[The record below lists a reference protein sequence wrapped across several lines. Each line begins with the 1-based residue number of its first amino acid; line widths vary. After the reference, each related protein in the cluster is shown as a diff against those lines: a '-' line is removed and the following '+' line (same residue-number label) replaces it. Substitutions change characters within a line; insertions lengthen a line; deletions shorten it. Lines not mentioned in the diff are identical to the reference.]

1 LKIQIERIEFLKRL
15 KVVEKTITE
24 NKIKPIIS
32 CAYIE
37 TRGDNLFF
45 CGTNLET
52 TITTEMKCKE
62 VIESGKIVFQHQ
74 LVEEYLKELKDEFVV
89 FSEIDGNLVIESSD
103 SSSEFSL
110 MNVEDFPKILVDEDF
125 SQKEEIFKINS
136 IELAEILEKVKYAAS
151 SSSDN
156 LSINCVRMENENK
169 KLKFI
174 TTDTYRLVYLEKE
187 IEKINENIDVSI
199 PLNTV
204 EALTKLLR
212 SIESTDISFYF
223 INRQIFFKMKEVLVI
238 SRIIDMSFPNYKGIL
253 GNNSYNKKLTINAE
267 VFLKMLKRITIFVRN
282 NNETKSFFQINL
294 PQTKKLY
301 STAINYFPNIENKY
315 IVDAYSGTGT
325 IAMMLSKKAE
335 KVYAIELVESATLDG
350 MKTAR
355 ENGIENIEFINGAVE
370 DKMLELINAGKRVDA
385 IIFDPPR
392 KGIEEK
398 SLIKTAE
405 SGIKEIVYISCNPS
419 TFARDAE
426 ILSRLG
432 YKIDEVQPV
441 DMFPGTSHT
450 EVVGRFYK

>member
-1 LKIQIERIEFLKRL
+1 MKIQIERIEFLKRL

-223 INRQIFFKMKEVLVI
+223 INRQIFFKMEEVLVI

-282 NNETKSFFQINL
+282 NNETKYGATFYLEKKEMQVHGVNEVAKINEVL
-294 PQTKKLY
+294 EVNYEGENTKIALNTKFLSDFVQTL
-301 STAINYFPNIENKY
+301 NKNKD
-315 IVDAYSGTGT
+315 I
-325 IAMMLSKKAE
+325 
-335 KVYAIELVESATLDG
+335 TL
-350 MKTAR
+350 
-355 ENGIENIEFINGAVE
+355 EFIASNSSV
-370 DKMLELINAGKRVDA
+370 K
-385 IIFDPPR
+385 
-392 KGIEEK
+392 
-398 SLIKTAE
+398 
-405 SGIKEIVYISCNPS
+405 IKEEEANDYLYVLMPL
-419 TFARDAE
+419 ALKD
-426 ILSRLG
+426 
-432 YKIDEVQPV
+432 
-441 DMFPGTSHT
+441 
-450 EVVGRFYK
+450 

>member
-1 LKIQIERIEFLKRL
+1 MKIQIERIEFLKRL

-223 INRQIFFKMKEVLVI
+223 INRQIFFKMEEVLVI

-282 NNETKSFFQINL
+282 NNETKYGATFYLEKKEMQVHGMNEVAKINEVL
-294 PQTKKLY
+294 EV
-301 STAINYFPNIENKY
+301 NYE
-315 IVDAYSGTGT
+315 G
-325 IAMMLSKKAE
+325 
-335 KVYAIELVESATLDG
+335 
-350 MKTAR
+350 
-355 ENGIENIEFINGAVE
+355 ENIKIALNTKFLSDFVQTLNKNKDITLEFIASNSSV
-370 DKMLELINAGKRVDA
+370 K
-385 IIFDPPR
+385 
-392 KGIEEK
+392 
-398 SLIKTAE
+398 
-405 SGIKEIVYISCNPS
+405 IKEEEANDYLYVLMPL
-419 TFARDAE
+419 ALKD
-426 ILSRLG
+426 
-432 YKIDEVQPV
+432 
-441 DMFPGTSHT
+441 
-450 EVVGRFYK
+450 

>member
-1 LKIQIERIEFLKRL
+1 MKIQIERIEFLKRL

-110 MNVEDFPKILVDEDF
+110 MNVEDFPKILVDENF

-223 INRQIFFKMKEVLVI
+223 INRQIFFKMEEVLVI

-282 NNETKSFFQINL
+282 NNETKYGATFYLEKKEMQVHGVNEVAKINEVL
-294 PQTKKLY
+294 EV
-301 STAINYFPNIENKY
+301 NYE
-315 IVDAYSGTGT
+315 G
-325 IAMMLSKKAE
+325 
-335 KVYAIELVESATLDG
+335 
-350 MKTAR
+350 
-355 ENGIENIEFINGAVE
+355 ENIKIALNTKFLSDFVQTLNKNKDITLEFIASNSSV
-370 DKMLELINAGKRVDA
+370 K
-385 IIFDPPR
+385 
-392 KGIEEK
+392 
-398 SLIKTAE
+398 
-405 SGIKEIVYISCNPS
+405 IKEEEANNYLYVLMPL
-419 TFARDAE
+419 ALKD
-426 ILSRLG
+426 
-432 YKIDEVQPV
+432 
-441 DMFPGTSHT
+441 
-450 EVVGRFYK
+450 

>member
-1 LKIQIERIEFLKRL
+1 MKIQIERIEFLKRL

-52 TITTEMKCKE
+52 TITTEMECKE

-223 INRQIFFKMKEVLVI
+223 INRQIFFKMEEVLVI

-282 NNETKSFFQINL
+282 NNETKYGATFYLEKKEMQVHGVNEVAKINEVL
-294 PQTKKLY
+294 EV
-301 STAINYFPNIENKY
+301 NYE
-315 IVDAYSGTGT
+315 G
-325 IAMMLSKKAE
+325 
-335 KVYAIELVESATLDG
+335 
-350 MKTAR
+350 
-355 ENGIENIEFINGAVE
+355 ENIKIALNTKFLSDFVQTLNKNKDITLEFIASNSSV
-370 DKMLELINAGKRVDA
+370 K
-385 IIFDPPR
+385 
-392 KGIEEK
+392 
-398 SLIKTAE
+398 
-405 SGIKEIVYISCNPS
+405 IKEEEANNYLYVLMPL
-419 TFARDAE
+419 ALKD
-426 ILSRLG
+426 
-432 YKIDEVQPV
+432 
-441 DMFPGTSHT
+441 
-450 EVVGRFYK
+450 

>member
-1 LKIQIERIEFLKRL
+1 MKIQIERIEFLKRL

-212 SIESTDISFYF
+212 SIEKSTDISFYF
-223 INRQIFFKMKEVLVI
+223 INRQIFFKMEEVLVI

-282 NNETKSFFQINL
+282 NNETKYGATFYLEKKEMQVHGVNEVAKINEVL
-294 PQTKKLY
+294 EV
-301 STAINYFPNIENKY
+301 NYE
-315 IVDAYSGTGT
+315 G
-325 IAMMLSKKAE
+325 
-335 KVYAIELVESATLDG
+335 
-350 MKTAR
+350 
-355 ENGIENIEFINGAVE
+355 ENIKIALNTKFLSDFVQTLNKNKDITLEFIASNSSV
-370 DKMLELINAGKRVDA
+370 K
-385 IIFDPPR
+385 
-392 KGIEEK
+392 
-398 SLIKTAE
+398 
-405 SGIKEIVYISCNPS
+405 IKEEEANNYLYVLMPL
-419 TFARDAE
+419 ALKD
-426 ILSRLG
+426 
-432 YKIDEVQPV
+432 
-441 DMFPGTSHT
+441 
-450 EVVGRFYK
+450 

>member
-1 LKIQIERIEFLKRL
+1 MKIQIERIEFLKRL

-223 INRQIFFKMKEVLVI
+223 INRQIFFKMEEVLVI

-282 NNETKSFFQINL
+282 NNETKYGATFYLEKKEMQVHGVNEVGKINEVL
-294 PQTKKLY
+294 EV
-301 STAINYFPNIENKY
+301 NYE
-315 IVDAYSGTGT
+315 G
-325 IAMMLSKKAE
+325 
-335 KVYAIELVESATLDG
+335 
-350 MKTAR
+350 
-355 ENGIENIEFINGAVE
+355 ENIKIALNTKFLSDFVQTLNKNKDITLEFIASNSSV
-370 DKMLELINAGKRVDA
+370 K
-385 IIFDPPR
+385 
-392 KGIEEK
+392 
-398 SLIKTAE
+398 
-405 SGIKEIVYISCNPS
+405 IKEEEANNYLYVLMPL
-419 TFARDAE
+419 ALKD
-426 ILSRLG
+426 
-432 YKIDEVQPV
+432 
-441 DMFPGTSHT
+441 
-450 EVVGRFYK
+450 

>member
-1 LKIQIERIEFLKRL
+1 MKIQIERIEFLKRL

-136 IELAEILEKVKYAAS
+136 IELAEILEKIKYAAS

-223 INRQIFFKMKEVLVI
+223 INRQIFFKMEEVLVI

-282 NNETKSFFQINL
+282 NNETKYGATFYLEKKEMQVHGVNEVAKINEVL
-294 PQTKKLY
+294 EV
-301 STAINYFPNIENKY
+301 NYE
-315 IVDAYSGTGT
+315 G
-325 IAMMLSKKAE
+325 
-335 KVYAIELVESATLDG
+335 
-350 MKTAR
+350 
-355 ENGIENIEFINGAVE
+355 ENIKIALNTKFLSDFVQTLNKNKDITLEFIASNSSV
-370 DKMLELINAGKRVDA
+370 K
-385 IIFDPPR
+385 
-392 KGIEEK
+392 
-398 SLIKTAE
+398 
-405 SGIKEIVYISCNPS
+405 IKEEEANDYLYVLMPL
-419 TFARDAE
+419 ALKD
-426 ILSRLG
+426 
-432 YKIDEVQPV
+432 
-441 DMFPGTSHT
+441 
-450 EVVGRFYK
+450 

>member
-1 LKIQIERIEFLKRL
+1 MKIQIERIEFLKRL

-204 EALTKLLR
+204 ETLTKLLR

-223 INRQIFFKMKEVLVI
+223 INRQIFFKMEEVLVI

-282 NNETKSFFQINL
+282 NNETKYGATFYLEKKEMQVHGVNEVAKINEVL
-294 PQTKKLY
+294 EV
-301 STAINYFPNIENKY
+301 NYE
-315 IVDAYSGTGT
+315 G
-325 IAMMLSKKAE
+325 
-335 KVYAIELVESATLDG
+335 
-350 MKTAR
+350 
-355 ENGIENIEFINGAVE
+355 ENIKIALNTKFLSDFVQTLNKNKDITLEFIASNSSV
-370 DKMLELINAGKRVDA
+370 K
-385 IIFDPPR
+385 
-392 KGIEEK
+392 
-398 SLIKTAE
+398 
-405 SGIKEIVYISCNPS
+405 IKEEEANDYLYVLMPL
-419 TFARDAE
+419 ALKD
-426 ILSRLG
+426 
-432 YKIDEVQPV
+432 
-441 DMFPGTSHT
+441 
-450 EVVGRFYK
+450 

>member
-1 LKIQIERIEFLKRL
+1 MKIQIKRIEFLKRL
-15 KVVEKTITE
+15 KVVEKTISE

-52 TITTEMKCKE
+52 TITTEMKCE
-62 VIESGKIVFQHQ
+62 EIIEGGRIVFQHQ
-74 LVEEYLKELKDEFVV
+74 LVEEYLKELKDEVV
-89 FSEIDGNLVIESSD
+89 IFSEIDGNLVIESSD

-125 SQKEEIFKINS
+125 SQREEAFKINS

-151 SSSDN
+151 PSSDN
-156 LSINCVRMENENK
+156 LSINCVRMENEDK

-187 IEKINENIDVSI
+187 IEKINGNIDVSI

-212 SIESTDISFYF
+212 SIESTEISFYF
-223 INRQIFFKMKEVLVI
+223 INRQIFFKMEEVLVI

-282 NNETKSFFQINL
+282 NNETKYGATFYL
-294 PQTKKLY
+294 EKKEMQVHGVNEVAKVNEVLEV
-301 STAINYFPNIENKY
+301 NYE
-315 IVDAYSGTGT
+315 G
-325 IAMMLSKKAE
+325 
-335 KVYAIELVESATLDG
+335 
-350 MKTAR
+350 
-355 ENGIENIEFINGAVE
+355 ENIKIALNTKFLSDFVQTLNKNKDITLEFIASNSSV
-370 DKMLELINAGKRVDA
+370 K
-385 IIFDPPR
+385 
-392 KGIEEK
+392 
-398 SLIKTAE
+398 
-405 SGIKEIVYISCNPS
+405 IKEEETDDYLYVLMPL
-419 TFARDAE
+419 ALKD
-426 ILSRLG
+426 
-432 YKIDEVQPV
+432 
-441 DMFPGTSHT
+441 
-450 EVVGRFYK
+450 

>member
-1 LKIQIERIEFLKRL
+1 MKIQIERIEFLKRL

-156 LSINCVRMENENK
+156 LSINCVRMKNENK

-223 INRQIFFKMKEVLVI
+223 INRQIFFKMEEVLVI

-282 NNETKSFFQINL
+282 NNETKYGATFYLEKKEMQVHGVNEVAKINEVL
-294 PQTKKLY
+294 EV
-301 STAINYFPNIENKY
+301 NYE
-315 IVDAYSGTGT
+315 G
-325 IAMMLSKKAE
+325 
-335 KVYAIELVESATLDG
+335 
-350 MKTAR
+350 
-355 ENGIENIEFINGAVE
+355 ENIKIALNTKFLSDFVQTLNKNKDITLEFIASNSSV
-370 DKMLELINAGKRVDA
+370 K
-385 IIFDPPR
+385 
-392 KGIEEK
+392 
-398 SLIKTAE
+398 
-405 SGIKEIVYISCNPS
+405 IKEEEANNYLYVLMPL
-419 TFARDAE
+419 ALKD
-426 ILSRLG
+426 
-432 YKIDEVQPV
+432 
-441 DMFPGTSHT
+441 
-450 EVVGRFYK
+450 

>member
-1 LKIQIERIEFLKRL
+1 MKIQIERIEFLKRL

-62 VIESGKIVFQHQ
+62 VIERGKIVFQHQ

-238 SRIIDMSFPNYKGIL
+238 SRIIDISFPNYKGIL

-282 NNETKSFFQINL
+282 NNETKYGATFYLEKKEMQVHGVNEVAKINEVL
-294 PQTKKLY
+294 EV
-301 STAINYFPNIENKY
+301 NYE
-315 IVDAYSGTGT
+315 G
-325 IAMMLSKKAE
+325 
-335 KVYAIELVESATLDG
+335 
-350 MKTAR
+350 
-355 ENGIENIEFINGAVE
+355 ENIKIALNTKFLSDFVQTLNKNKDITLEFIASNSSV
-370 DKMLELINAGKRVDA
+370 K
-385 IIFDPPR
+385 
-392 KGIEEK
+392 
-398 SLIKTAE
+398 
-405 SGIKEIVYISCNPS
+405 IKEEEANDYLYVLMPL
-419 TFARDAE
+419 ALKD
-426 ILSRLG
+426 
-432 YKIDEVQPV
+432 
-441 DMFPGTSHT
+441 
-450 EVVGRFYK
+450 

>member
-1 LKIQIERIEFLKRL
+1 MKIQIERIEFLKRL

-62 VIESGKIVFQHQ
+62 VIEGGKIVFQHQ

-223 INRQIFFKMKEVLVI
+223 INRQIFFKMEEVLVI

-282 NNETKSFFQINL
+282 NNETKYGATFYLEKKEMQVHGVNEVAKINEVL
-294 PQTKKLY
+294 EV
-301 STAINYFPNIENKY
+301 NYE
-315 IVDAYSGTGT
+315 G
-325 IAMMLSKKAE
+325 
-335 KVYAIELVESATLDG
+335 
-350 MKTAR
+350 
-355 ENGIENIEFINGAVE
+355 ENIKIALNTKFLSDFVQTLNKNKDITLEFIASNSSV
-370 DKMLELINAGKRVDA
+370 K
-385 IIFDPPR
+385 
-392 KGIEEK
+392 
-398 SLIKTAE
+398 
-405 SGIKEIVYISCNPS
+405 IKEEEANDYLYVLMPL
-419 TFARDAE
+419 ALKD
-426 ILSRLG
+426 
-432 YKIDEVQPV
+432 
-441 DMFPGTSHT
+441 
-450 EVVGRFYK
+450 

>member
-1 LKIQIERIEFLKRL
+1 MKIQIERIEFLKRL

-282 NNETKSFFQINL
+282 NNETRYGATFYLEKKEMQVHGVNEVAKINEVL
-294 PQTKKLY
+294 EV
-301 STAINYFPNIENKY
+301 NYE
-315 IVDAYSGTGT
+315 G
-325 IAMMLSKKAE
+325 
-335 KVYAIELVESATLDG
+335 
-350 MKTAR
+350 
-355 ENGIENIEFINGAVE
+355 ENIKIALNTKFLSDFVQTLNKNKDITLEFIASNSSV
-370 DKMLELINAGKRVDA
+370 K
-385 IIFDPPR
+385 
-392 KGIEEK
+392 
-398 SLIKTAE
+398 
-405 SGIKEIVYISCNPS
+405 IKEEEANDYLYVLMPL
-419 TFARDAE
+419 ALKD
-426 ILSRLG
+426 
-432 YKIDEVQPV
+432 
-441 DMFPGTSHT
+441 
-450 EVVGRFYK
+450 

>member
-1 LKIQIERIEFLKRL
+1 MKIQIERIEFLKRL

-62 VIESGKIVFQHQ
+62 IIESGKIVFQHQ

-223 INRQIFFKMKEVLVI
+223 INRQIFFKMEEVLVI

-282 NNETKSFFQINL
+282 NNETKYGATFYLEKKEMQVHGVNEVAKINEVL
-294 PQTKKLY
+294 EV
-301 STAINYFPNIENKY
+301 NYE
-315 IVDAYSGTGT
+315 G
-325 IAMMLSKKAE
+325 
-335 KVYAIELVESATLDG
+335 
-350 MKTAR
+350 
-355 ENGIENIEFINGAVE
+355 ENIKIALNTKFLSDFVQTLNKNKDITLEFIASNSSV
-370 DKMLELINAGKRVDA
+370 K
-385 IIFDPPR
+385 
-392 KGIEEK
+392 
-398 SLIKTAE
+398 
-405 SGIKEIVYISCNPS
+405 IKEEEANDYLYVLMPL
-419 TFARDAE
+419 ALKD
-426 ILSRLG
+426 
-432 YKIDEVQPV
+432 
-441 DMFPGTSHT
+441 
-450 EVVGRFYK
+450 

>member
-1 LKIQIERIEFLKRL
+1 MKIQIERIEFLKRL

-62 VIESGKIVFQHQ
+62 IIESGKIVFQHQ

-223 INRQIFFKMKEVLVI
+223 INRQIFFKMEEVLVI

-282 NNETKSFFQINL
+282 NNETKYGATFYLEKKEMQVHGVNEVAKINEVL
-294 PQTKKLY
+294 EV
-301 STAINYFPNIENKY
+301 NYE
-315 IVDAYSGTGT
+315 G
-325 IAMMLSKKAE
+325 
-335 KVYAIELVESATLDG
+335 
-350 MKTAR
+350 
-355 ENGIENIEFINGAVE
+355 ENIKIALNTKFLSDFVQTLNKNKDITLEFIASNSSV
-370 DKMLELINAGKRVDA
+370 K
-385 IIFDPPR
+385 
-392 KGIEEK
+392 
-398 SLIKTAE
+398 
-405 SGIKEIVYISCNPS
+405 IKEEEANNYLYVLMPL
-419 TFARDAE
+419 ALKD
-426 ILSRLG
+426 
-432 YKIDEVQPV
+432 
-441 DMFPGTSHT
+441 
-450 EVVGRFYK
+450 

>member
-1 LKIQIERIEFLKRL
+1 MKIQIERIEFLKRL

-282 NNETKSFFQINL
+282 NNETKYGATFYLEKKEMQVHGVNEVAKINEVL
-294 PQTKKLY
+294 EV
-301 STAINYFPNIENKY
+301 NYE
-315 IVDAYSGTGT
+315 G
-325 IAMMLSKKAE
+325 
-335 KVYAIELVESATLDG
+335 
-350 MKTAR
+350 
-355 ENGIENIEFINGAVE
+355 ENIKIALNTKFLSDFVQTLNKNKDITLEFIASNSSV
-370 DKMLELINAGKRVDA
+370 K
-385 IIFDPPR
+385 
-392 KGIEEK
+392 
-398 SLIKTAE
+398 
-405 SGIKEIVYISCNPS
+405 IKEEEANNYLYVLMPL
-419 TFARDAE
+419 ALKD
-426 ILSRLG
+426 
-432 YKIDEVQPV
+432 
-441 DMFPGTSHT
+441 
-450 EVVGRFYK
+450 

>member
-1 LKIQIERIEFLKRL
+1 MKIQIERIEFLKRL

-136 IELAEILEKVKYAAS
+136 IELAEILEKVEYAAS

-223 INRQIFFKMKEVLVI
+223 INRQIFFKMEEVLVI

-282 NNETKSFFQINL
+282 NNETKYGATFYLEKKEMQVHGVNEVAKINEVL
-294 PQTKKLY
+294 EV
-301 STAINYFPNIENKY
+301 NYE
-315 IVDAYSGTGT
+315 G
-325 IAMMLSKKAE
+325 
-335 KVYAIELVESATLDG
+335 
-350 MKTAR
+350 
-355 ENGIENIEFINGAVE
+355 ENIKIALNTKFLSDFVQTLNKNKDITLEFIASNSSV
-370 DKMLELINAGKRVDA
+370 K
-385 IIFDPPR
+385 
-392 KGIEEK
+392 
-398 SLIKTAE
+398 
-405 SGIKEIVYISCNPS
+405 IKEEEANNYLYVLMPL
-419 TFARDAE
+419 ALKD
-426 ILSRLG
+426 
-432 YKIDEVQPV
+432 
-441 DMFPGTSHT
+441 
-450 EVVGRFYK
+450 

>member
-1 LKIQIERIEFLKRL
+1 MKIQIERIEFLKRL

-156 LSINCVRMENENK
+156 LSINCIRMENENK

-223 INRQIFFKMKEVLVI
+223 INRQIFFKMEEVLVI

-282 NNETKSFFQINL
+282 NNETKYGATFYLEKKEMQVHGVNEVAKINEVL
-294 PQTKKLY
+294 EV
-301 STAINYFPNIENKY
+301 NYE
-315 IVDAYSGTGT
+315 G
-325 IAMMLSKKAE
+325 
-335 KVYAIELVESATLDG
+335 
-350 MKTAR
+350 
-355 ENGIENIEFINGAVE
+355 ENIKIALNTKFLSDFVQTLNKNKDITLEFIASNSSV
-370 DKMLELINAGKRVDA
+370 K
-385 IIFDPPR
+385 
-392 KGIEEK
+392 
-398 SLIKTAE
+398 
-405 SGIKEIVYISCNPS
+405 IKEEEANDYLYVLMPL
-419 TFARDAE
+419 ALKD
-426 ILSRLG
+426 
-432 YKIDEVQPV
+432 
-441 DMFPGTSHT
+441 
-450 EVVGRFYK
+450 

>member
-1 LKIQIERIEFLKRL
+1 MKIQIERIEFLKRL

-136 IELAEILEKVKYAAS
+136 IELAEILEKVKYAGS

-223 INRQIFFKMKEVLVI
+223 INRQIFFKMEEVLVI

-282 NNETKSFFQINL
+282 NNETKYGATFYLEKKEMQVHGVNEVAKINEVL
-294 PQTKKLY
+294 EV
-301 STAINYFPNIENKY
+301 NYE
-315 IVDAYSGTGT
+315 G
-325 IAMMLSKKAE
+325 
-335 KVYAIELVESATLDG
+335 
-350 MKTAR
+350 
-355 ENGIENIEFINGAVE
+355 ENIKIALNTKFLSDFVQTLNKNKDITLEFIASNSSV
-370 DKMLELINAGKRVDA
+370 K
-385 IIFDPPR
+385 
-392 KGIEEK
+392 
-398 SLIKTAE
+398 
-405 SGIKEIVYISCNPS
+405 IKEEEANNYLYVLMPL
-419 TFARDAE
+419 ALKD
-426 ILSRLG
+426 
-432 YKIDEVQPV
+432 
-441 DMFPGTSHT
+441 
-450 EVVGRFYK
+450 